1 MMSVVYR
8 RPHLLPPRARRALQ
22 LAVAVTLASLLGY
35 LIGTARW

>member
-8 RPHLLPPRARRALQ
+8 RPHRLPRQGRRALR

-35 LIGTARW
+35 LIGTASW